1 MNNMNKRIFLLS
13 LVSFFSLC
21 AFSMRKPEFYPDWF
35 FSAPK
40 PENAT
45 YMYVVEHGE
54 GATKREA
61 INLALARV
69 FQSTANHIG
78 SIVSTADITK
88 AINEGTS
95 YEVLAQSMRI
105 PINKVCEFPKQNKD
119 DSWTVYIL
127 CQVAKNAYVSPDFEP
142 CIHCTERSLY
152 DKRLEEYE
160 KYVKDSI
167 DNAKRTAEVLQK
179 KSNARAIAAS
189 TFIPG
194 VGQMLK
200 GQYGAGCGFL
210 FGELALFG
218 GGTACY
224 FMADK
229 QNDIMTKRG
238 TSYDDYNAAKNKKKT
253 YNIAMYCCFGAG
265 AALHIVNMCHAYMC
279 SDKKLAKGLSA
290 FEPTIIP
297 INEYSQPNYALGIS
311 WHHEF

>member
-1 MNNMNKRIFLLS
+1 MNKRIFLLS

-21 AFSMRKPEFYPDWF
+21 AFSMRKPEFRPDWV

-45 YMYVVEHGE
+45 YLYTVDHGE

-61 INLALARV
+61 INQALARV
-69 FQSTANHIG
+69 FQSTANRIG
-78 SIVSTADITK
+78 SVISTADIAK

-105 PINKVCEFPKQNKD
+105 PVNKVCEFPKQNKD

-127 CQVAKNAYVSPDFEP
+127 CQVAKNAYVTPDFEP
-142 CIHCTERSLY
+142 CTHCTEHSFY

-160 KYVKDSI
+160 NFVKDSI
-167 DNAKRTAEVLQK
+167 NQIENTAKMLRK

-200 GQYGAGCGFL
+200 GQGGAGFGFL
-210 FGELALFG
+210 FGELVLFG

-224 FMADK
+224 FIADK
-229 QNDIMTKRG
+229 QNNLMMQRDI
-238 TSYDDYNAAKNKKKT
+238 SYDDYIKAKNLKKT

-279 SDKKLAKGLSA
+279 ADKKLTKTLSA

-311 WHHEF
+311 WHHNF

>member
-1 MNNMNKRIFLLS
+1 MNKRFFLFF

-21 AFSMRKPEFYPDWF
+21 AFSMRKPEFYPDWV
-35 FSAPK
+35 FSTPK

-45 YMYVVEHGE
+45 YIYVVDHGE

-61 INLALARV
+61 INQALARI
-69 FQSTANHIG
+69 FQSTANRIG
-78 SIVSTADITK
+78 STVSTADIAK
-88 AINEGTS
+88 AINEGIS

-127 CQVAKNAYVSPDFEP
+127 CQVAKNAYVTPDFEP
-142 CIHCTERSLY
+142 CTHCTEHSFY
-152 DKRLEEYE
+152 DKRLKEYE
-160 KYVKDSI
+160 DYVKDSI
-167 DNAKRTAEVLQK
+167 SQIINTAKMLRK

-194 VGQMLK
+194 MGQMLK

-210 FGELALFG
+210 FSELALFG

-224 FMADK
+224 FLADK

-238 TSYDDYNAAKNKKKT
+238 TSYDDYNAAKNKKNT

-279 SDKKLAKGLSA
+279 FDKKLAKRLSA
-290 FEPTIIP
+290 FEPAIIP
-297 INEYSQPNYALGIS
+297 TNEYSNTNFAVGVK